1 MNMKQYPSINALNK
15 TIIELLRVE
24 LAVDS
29 ATPRAVILSGGR
41 TPISA
46 YDAIARSPFPVAAKT
61 CIAYSDERHVPE
73 DSPESNYRNSRH
85 MLRALGIPEEHVLRV
100 HTELPLE
107 DSARQY
113 ESDLRIF
120 IESGGTFPLA
130 LLGIGSD
137 GHTCSLFTG
146 EHLRRAEGHAAIP
159 IWHNTG
165 PHRVSMTPSVLERV
179 DRVVFMVAGREKD
192 AIVEQLIKSPESTV
206 AGRAVARCP
215 RVEIWRA

>member
-1 MNMKQYPSINALNK
+1 MELKQYPSIDALNNA
-15 TIIELLRVE
+15 IIELLRSE
-24 LAVDS
+24 LSIGGGA
-29 ATPRAVILSGGR
+29 PRAIIVSGGR
-41 TPISA
+41 TPISV
-46 YDAIARSPFPVAAKT
+46 YDAIARDPFPIAVNA

-73 DSPESNYRNSRH
+73 DSPESNFGNSRH
-85 MLRALGIPEEHVLRV
+85 MLRALGIPEDRILRV
-100 HTELPLE
+100 RTELPLE

-113 ESDLRIF
+113 EADLRNF
-120 IESGGTFPLA
+120 IASGGTFPLA

-146 EHLRRAEGHAAIP
+146 DDLRRAEGHAAIP
-159 IWHNTG
+159 VWHNTG

-179 DRVVFMVAGREKD
+179 DCVVFMTAGREKD
-192 AIVEQLIKSPESTV
+192 AILEKLVKLPGSII